1 MIMNKKKVIF
11 VTEKLIM
18 GGVEKSLL
26 EWIKILASYMEITVG
41 VMHRGGDLEAEIEK
55 YASIRL
61 LSDDQFHFRQIVA
74 RKLKEG
80 KVIDVLQ
87 MLRSVNRACR
97 EKSYINQCSNRIYE
111 MDKIDEEFDYA
122 VCFHKPT
129 DILVPYTSMRINA
142 KCKILWFHTEVSKTV
157 QMDKKGYK
165 KAYQKYD
172 KFVCVSKAVSEQL
185 EEFLSDR
192 KKDIYMIYNF
202 FDKDTIYKKSE
213 LDPVKFGNEKK
224 NIKILTVGRLSW
236 EKGQDIAIESARI
249 MKEKGIEFV
258 WYFIGDG
265 PSYTELF
272 ELTKKYGLE
281 KQVIFLGKMKNP
293 YPYIRNCDIYVQP
306 SREEGYGMTVA
317 EAKMFQRTIIITNF
331 LTAAEHIQNGEN
343 GYIVPINQSELALK
357 IMHLIKRPE
366 KREQFSHNLEGY
378 NYPIECKKN
387 IYELFGIS

>member
-1 MIMNKKKVIF
+1 
-11 VTEKLIM
+11 
-18 GGVEKSLL
+18 
-26 EWIKILASYMEITVG
+26 
-41 VMHRGGDLEAEIEK
+41 
-55 YASIRL
+55 
-61 LSDDQFHFRQIVA
+61 
-74 RKLKEG
+74 
-80 KVIDVLQ
+80 
-87 MLRSVNRACR
+87 
-97 EKSYINQCSNRIYE
+97 
-111 MDKIDEEFDYA
+111 
-122 VCFHKPT
+122 
-129 DILVPYTSMRINA
+129 
-142 KCKILWFHTEVSKTV
+142 
-157 QMDKKGYK
+157 
-165 KAYQKYD
+165 
-172 KFVCVSKAVSEQL
+172 
-185 EEFLSDR
+185 
-192 KKDIYMIYNF
+192 
-202 FDKDTIYKKSE
+202 
-213 LDPVKFGNEKK
+213 
-224 NIKILTVGRLSW
+224 
-236 EKGQDIAIESARI
+236 